1 MAHDGNGGRGEDGKG
16 PAIVA
21 SVRLRKTPVAARPLI
36 ERDRTSGRERETSA
50 RTGERAQGGVPQA
63 VGLVPGGVLVGGA
76 GVDGVEVGPQVHGVG
91 DLHAGRGGGE
101 R

>member
-36 ERDRTSGRERETSA
+36 ERDRTSGRGRETSA
-50 RTGERAQGGVPQA
+50 RTGERAQGGVDDL
-63 VGLVPGGVLVGGA
+63 LVDFLA
-76 GVDGVEVGPQVHGVG
+76 SFAD
-91 DLHAGRGGGE
+91 ARA